1 MFFYAFCFETEMTFI
16 IIVYDFS
23 LGGKSKFKQKKNAIR
38 RLFDFDTKKMLRSAL
53 STSFIE
59 CSVLYYSDMKYKKR
73 SEMERTLQNILNSES
88 RKRQNASIQ
97 SKGKGQR
104 G

>member
-38 RLFDFDTKKMLRSAL
+38 RLFDFDTKKKLQSAL

-73 SEMERTLQNILNSES
+73 SEMERTLQKILNSES

-97 SKGKGQR
+97 SKGKGLR